1 MDLPQ
6 AAADLINSP
15 KSHGAIVTLNRDGS
29 PQVTLVWIEV
39 LDGKLSFN
47 TNQARQKFRN
57 LRRDPRVVV
66 TVVNADSP
74 FEYAAFHGTAVLTEE
89 GANDQ
94 IDRLARKYTDRDKYN
109 LQPGEERIRIDVD
122 LEKLVGRGPWMG

>member
-1 MDLPQ
+1 MDIPQ
-6 AAADLINSP
+6 AAIDLISSD
-15 KSHGAIVTLNRDGS
+15 KSHGSVVTLNRDGS

-66 TVVNADSP
+66 TVVNAESP
-74 FEYAAFHGTAVLTEE
+74 FEYASFSGNAILTEE
-89 GANDQ
+89 GANEQ
-94 IDRLARKYTDRDKYN
+94 IDRLARKYTDREKYN
-109 LQPGEERIRIDVD
+109 LQPGEQRMRIDVD
-122 LEKLVGRGPWMG
+122 LQKLIGRGPWMS

>member
-6 AAADLINSP
+6 AAIDLISSP
-15 KSHGAIVTLNRDGS
+15 KSHGAIITLNRDGS

-66 TVVNADSP
+66 SVVNADQP
-74 FEYAAFHGTAVLTEE
+74 REYAAFHGKAILTEE
-89 GANDQ
+89 GCDEQ
-94 IDRLARKYTDRDKYN
+94 IDRLANKYMGLERYN
-109 LQPGEERIRIDVD
+109 RQPDEQRIRIDLD
-122 LEKLVGRGPWMG
+122 LERIVGRGPWIS